1 MNQGPEPEDV
11 RAAAVAAVAEFVADA
26 GVTAEELGDGRWFLR
41 LAGERK
47 LGIGVHL
54 AVGDRTLRVESFFMR
69 APEEQRER
77 LYRDLLLRQ
86 ATSYVLRFTL
96 DEAGDLFLVGQ
107 VPLRAVTAEEVDRV
121 VGSVLDLADAAYLP
135 AVEIGFA
142 SSIAAEKP
150 GGPAWPRVPPFIGN
164 SIRVILPVST
174 WTYASDQRNV
184 ALTDPLPPSR
194 FRSAP
199 RGRRGRTGKSG

>member
-1 MNQGPEPEDV
+1 MVGHNCRLDGVNRRPEPEAV
-11 RAAAVAAVAEFVADA
+11 RAAAAAAVEAFVADA
-26 GVTAEELGDGRWFLR
+26 SVDAEELGDGRWFLR

-107 VPLRAVTAEEVDRV
+107 VPLRAVTHEEVDRV

-142 SSIAAEKP
+142 SSIAAEK
-150 GGPAWPRVPPFIGN
+150 AWRARLAEGSARSPEI
-164 SIRVILPVST
+164 
-174 WTYASDQRNV
+174 
-184 ALTDPLPPSR
+184 PS
-194 FRSAP
+194 
-199 RGRRGRTGKSG
+199 K

>member
-1 MNQGPEPEDV
+1 
-11 RAAAVAAVAEFVADA
+11 
-26 GVTAEELGDGRWFLR
+26 
-41 LAGERK
+41 
-47 LGIGVHL
+47 
-54 AVGDRTLRVESFFMR
+54 MR

-107 VPLRAVTAEEVDRV
+107 VPLRAVTPEEVDRV

-142 SSIAAEKP
+142 SSIAAEK
-150 GGPAWPRVPPFIGN
+150 AWRARLAEG
-164 SIRVILPVST
+164 SAR
-174 WTYASDQRNV
+174 
-184 ALTDPLPPSR
+184 PS
-194 FRSAP
+194 
-199 RGRRGRTGKSG
+199 

>member
-1 MNQGPEPEDV
+1 VGERQVGQDAAGRPEPDEV
-11 RAAAVAAVAEFVADA
+11 RAAAVAAVAEFLADTD
-26 GVTAEELGDGRWFLR
+26 VEAEELGDGRWFLR

-69 APEEQRER
+69 APEEQQER

-107 VPLRAVTAEEVDRV
+107 VPLRAITAEEVDRI
-121 VGSVLDLADAAYLP
+121 VGTVLDLADGAYLP

-142 SSIAAEKP
+142 SSIAAEK
-150 GGPAWPRVPPFIGN
+150 AWRARLAEGSARPPEI
-164 SIRVILPVST
+164 
-174 WTYASDQRNV
+174 
-184 ALTDPLPPSR
+184 PS
-194 FRSAP
+194 
-199 RGRRGRTGKSG
+199 K

>member
-1 MNQGPEPEDV
+1 MNRGPEPEDV
-11 RAAAVAAVAEFVADA
+11 RAAAVAAVAAFVADA
-26 GVTAEELGDGRWFLR
+26 GVAAEELGDGRWFLR

-107 VPLRAVTAEEVDRV
+107 VPLRAITYEEVDRV

-142 SSIAAEKP
+142 SSIAAEK
-150 GGPAWPRVPPFIGN
+150 AWRARLAEGSGRSPEI
-164 SIRVILPVST
+164 
-174 WTYASDQRNV
+174 
-184 ALTDPLPPSR
+184 PS
-194 FRSAP
+194 
-199 RGRRGRTGKSG
+199 K

>member
-1 MNQGPEPEDV
+1 MAEHQVSQATGGRPEPDEV
-11 RAAAVAAVAEFVADA
+11 RAAAVAAVAAFLADA
-26 GVTAEELGDGRWFLR
+26 GLDSEELGDGRWFLR

-69 APEEQRER
+69 AAEEQQER

-86 ATSYVLRFTL
+86 ATSYVLRFIL

-107 VPLRAVTAEEVDRV
+107 VPLRAITAEEVDRI
-121 VGSVLDLADAAYLP
+121 VGTVLDVADAAYLP

-142 SSIAAEKP
+142 SSIAAEK
-150 GGPAWPRVPPFIGN
+150 AWRARLAEGSARSPKFHQSN
-164 SIRVILPVST
+164 STRL
-174 WTYASDQRNV
+174 
-184 ALTDPLPPSR
+184 
-194 FRSAP
+194 
-199 RGRRGRTGKSG
+199 

>member
-1 MNQGPEPEDV
+1 MTEHEAGQDPGGRPEPEEV
-11 RAAAVAAVAEFVADA
+11 RAAAVAAVAAFLAEA
-26 GVTAEELGDGRWFLR
+26 GLDAEELGDGRWFVR

-77 LYRDLLLRQ
+77 LYHDLLLRQ
-86 ATSYVLRFTL
+86 ATTYVLRFTL

-107 VPLRAVTAEEVDRV
+107 VPLRAITAAEVDRI
-121 VGSVLDLADAAYLP
+121 VGTVLDVADAAYLP

-142 SSIAAEKP
+142 SSIAAEK
-150 GGPAWPRVPPFIGN
+150 AWRARLAEGSGRSPEI
-164 SIRVILPVST
+164 
-174 WTYASDQRNV
+174 
-184 ALTDPLPPSR
+184 PS
-194 FRSAP
+194 
-199 RGRRGRTGKSG
+199 K